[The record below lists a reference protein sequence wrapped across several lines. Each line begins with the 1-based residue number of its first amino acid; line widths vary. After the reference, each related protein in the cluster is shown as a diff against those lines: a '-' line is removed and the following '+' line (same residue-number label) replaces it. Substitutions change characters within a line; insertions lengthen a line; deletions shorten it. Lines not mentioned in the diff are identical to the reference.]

1 MLRLHCYLLLFIS
14 TFLIAQNNDPIAKK
28 IMEAKRVE
36 GKMVM
41 DGKLDEN
48 DWQSAVAADS
58 FVTFQPVPGLKASE
72 DGQIRV
78 LYDNRWII

>member
-14 TFLIAQNNDPIAKK
+14 TFLIAQNKDPIAKK

-36 GKMVM
+36 GKMIM

-48 DWQSAVAADS
+48 EWQSAVAADR
-58 FVTFQPVPGLKASE
+58 FVTFQPVPGL
-72 DGQIRV
+72 
-78 LYDNRWII
+78 